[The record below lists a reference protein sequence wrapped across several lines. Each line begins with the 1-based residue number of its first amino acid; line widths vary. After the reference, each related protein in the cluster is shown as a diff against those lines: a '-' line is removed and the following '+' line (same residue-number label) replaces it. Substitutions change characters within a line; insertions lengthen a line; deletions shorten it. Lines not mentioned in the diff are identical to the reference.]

1 VRVVAAAAACRQYRS
16 SVQLLQTYLS
26 ELDRDAHELTQLMLL
41 LATPGGNDTDD
52 TAAAAEFLRHIGVRL
67 GRKATL
73 AGPSTRP

>member
-1 VRVVAAAAACRQYRS
+1 M
-16 SVQLLQTYLS
+16 LLLATPGETTYLLS
-26 ELDRDAHELTQLMLL
+26 DELDRDAHELTQLMLL